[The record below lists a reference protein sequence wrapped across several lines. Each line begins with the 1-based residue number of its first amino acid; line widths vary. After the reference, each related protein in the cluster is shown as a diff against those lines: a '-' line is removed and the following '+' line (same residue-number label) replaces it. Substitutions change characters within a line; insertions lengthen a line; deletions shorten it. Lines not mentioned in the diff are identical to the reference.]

1 MMAGSGYSLGID
13 IGGTFTDVICC
24 GPDGELAFKI
34 PTTRGDPSVA
44 IRTAL
49 AQLASEHGVPSAA
62 ITHFA
67 HGTTVATNA
76 VIERR
81 GARLGLIATEGF
93 GDTLEIGRQ
102 MRHQLYELALKP
114 ETPGWLAPGAR
125 RAEVVE
131 RIAADGSVVTPLDED
146 SLTRAIERIAA
157 HDVDAV
163 AVCLLFAFANPAHE
177 IRVRERLTEMLPGIP
192 VSLSH
197 EVDPA
202 FREYERTIATA
213 FDAYVKPTVDTYL
226 GRLQARFEEAGSA
239 AKVQVMQSR
248 GGLSGVVT
256 ARQRPVR
263 LFLSGPAAGVVGAA
277 EVGRLVGKSDLL
289 SIDIGGTSSDISMIR
304 NGEWSV
310 VNEADVGGYK
320 IRVPMLDIVTLGA
333 GGGSIAWLDAAGGL
347 RVGPHSAG
355 SEPGPACYGRGGE
368 SATVTDASVVLG
380 YLDPTYFAGGTLALD
395 PDLAFRTIERTIA
408 GPMGL
413 SVEEA
418 AAGIHRIANAH
429 MADGI
434 RLVSLKRG
442 YDPRDFSLVAL
453 GGGGGVHATAVADE
467 LGITSVIIPLKPG
480 VLSAAGLLS
489 AATEHEIA
497 QACNVTLAD
506 ADVAELRKVADG
518 LHKRAEALIA
528 SDGLDPS
535 TAERLVFA
543 DLAYVG
549 QSHTLEVPMAMDQ
562 DDVLDRAYADFET
575 EHERINGLATRAPG
589 KLVNLR
595 VVHRVSADRSRDQAR
610 LGSQEEVPVMPS
622 APKMRQILFDG
633 TKGVEAPVVMRSAL
647 APDAAINGPAIIEQ
661 PDTTTLIPPGWRAE
675 THRSG
680 VVIVTK
686 VEQP

>member
-1 MMAGSGYSLGID
+1 MAQTGYSLGID
-13 IGGTFTDVICC
+13 IGGTFTDVVCT
-24 GPDGELAFKI
+24 GPDKELAFKI

-44 IRTAL
+44 IKTAL
-49 AQLASEHGVPSAA
+49 TQLASEHGIPASA
-62 ITHFA
+62 ITRFA

-76 VIERR
+76 VIERG
-81 GARLGLIATEGF
+81 GARVGLIATEGF
-93 GDTLEIGRQ
+93 GDTIEIGRQ
-102 MRHQLYELALKP
+102 MRRQLYDLALKP

-163 AVCLLFAFANPAHE
+163 AVCLLFSFANPAHE
-177 IRVRERLTEMLPGIP
+177 LRVRERLGELLPGIP

-239 AKVQVMQSR
+239 VTVQVMQSR
-248 GGLSGVVT
+248 GGLTGVTT
-256 ARQRPVR
+256 ARERPVR

-277 EVGRLVGKSDLL
+277 EVGRLAGKGDLL
-289 SIDIGGTSSDISMIR
+289 SIDIGGTSSDIAMIR
-304 NGEWSV
+304 NGEWGV

-355 SEPGPACYGRGGE
+355 SEPGPACYARGGE
-368 SATVTDASVVLG
+368 NATVTDASIVLG
-380 YLDPTYFAGGTLALD
+380 YLDPTYFAGGTLNLD
-395 PDLAFRTIERTIA
+395 PALAYRAIERTIA
-408 GPMGL
+408 EPMGL

-467 LGITSVIIPLKPG
+467 LGVTSVIIPPKPG

-489 AATEHEIA
+489 AANEHEVA
-497 QACNVTLAD
+497 QALNVTLAK
-506 ADVAELRKVADG
+506 ADIGALRDVADG
-518 LHKRAEALIA
+518 LHARAAALVQ
-528 SDGLDPS
+528 SDGLDPA

-549 QSHTLEVPMAMDQ
+549 QSHTLEVPLALDR
-562 DDVLDRAYADFET
+562 DDVLERAYADFES
-575 EHERINGLATRAPG
+575 EHERINGLATGAPG

-595 VVHRVSADRSRDQAR
+595 VVHRVAASEDTARTAPASKASVSATKKSRLIR
-610 LGSQEEVPVMPS
+610 
-622 APKMRQILFDG
+622 FDG
-633 TKGVEAPVVMRSAL
+633 AVGVEAQVIMRSELGAG
-647 APDAAINGPAIIEQ
+647 AVVQGPAIIEQ
-661 PDTTTLIPPGWRAE
+661 PDTTTLIPPGWSAAA
-675 THRSG
+675 HDSG
-680 VVIVTK
+680 VVVMTK
-686 VEQP
+686 GEQP